1 LNRGAFSL
9 LELLIVIVIM
19 GIVYNLS
26 VNSFDKKREDGVNIT
41 LETLKEYLQNLEYER
56 DVKLLCF
63 DGCRNCDILV
73 DGIKTKSI
81 DGFLDD
87 SVRSYR
93 YQYLF
98 GVQEVMKDAYFNE
111 DGIQEDVCFS
121 YDIDKNG
128 IGEQI
133 LVEFKNSVYDFSTYL
148 SPIQKYSSME
158 DAIDAKQKLMEE
170 VIR

>member
-1 LNRGAFSL
+1 
-9 LELLIVIVIM
+9 M

-26 VNSFDKKREDGVNIT
+26 VNSFEKKREKGVDMS

-56 DVKLLCF
+56 NVKLLCLDDCANCYILI
-63 DGCRNCDILV
+63 DGN
-73 DGIKTKSI
+73 KTKSI

-121 YDIDKNG
+121 YEVDKNG

-133 LVEFKNSVYDFSTYL
+133 LVEFKNSVYDFSTYI
-148 SPIQKYSSME
+148 SPTKKYSSME
-158 DAIDAKQKLMEE
+158 EAIDAKQKLIEE